1 MTVKHRNVKS
11 KTGSRRIGQS
21 IHSVARI
28 ESVERQR
35 RALEMRKAGMTYTAI
50 GKELGCSH
58 QYAQVAVEAALKRVL
73 QEPADAVRKL
83 ECERLDAM
91 LLGTWARAATGNLGA
106 LDAVLKIMARRA
118 RLLGLDVPTISG
130 VFGGVASVNSDGTPM
145 TPEQVAA
152 NIRQLAGA
160 LIPQSDPDPES
171 DSEQ

>member
-1 MTVKHRNVKS
+1 VTVKNPKANAG
-11 KTGSRRIGQS
+11 TGPRQVGQS
-21 IHSVARI
+21 IHSLKRI

-35 RALEMRKAGMTYTAI
+35 RALEMRKEGCTYLAI
-50 GKELGCSH
+50 SKELGCSP
-58 QYAQVAVEAALKRVL
+58 QYAQLAVEAALKRVL

-91 LLGTWARAATGNLGA
+91 LCGTWARAATGNLGA

-118 RLLGLDVPTISG
+118 KLLGLDVPTISG
-130 VFGGVASVNSDGTPM
+130 IFGGVASVNSDGSPM

-160 LIPQSDPDPES
+160 LIPQEQPDS
-171 DSEQ
+171 